1 MSFIAAALIGGGAM
15 VGSAALSGSGGGSM
29 SQASTLTP
37 GQKDLLEK
45 LTSLLGGQVGQGVT
59 PYQGLRPG
67 EVPFGPLQQQA
78 LGLAGGMGQNIGV
91 LGGGFQQGMGLFNQ
105 ALSGYDPSQGQ
116 GFLGQAGQA
125 LQQGLG
131 FDPTQSILQAL
142 EPGRQLALNT
152 FNQDIIPDLMERFGA
167 TSGQSG
173 GLNRALSEAGANLS
187 LGLGAQAAP
196 WLGQAALMQPGLQ
209 MQGAG
214 MAGNLAQMPSM
225 LAGQGAQLGGMGIGM
240 LGQQSDLLSQLMNM
254 GGLQQQQQAGVAGA
268 EQARWQEAQGW
279 ANPWL
284 SQYGPLALGTSA
296 VENVYQQ
303 PSPGLFSSVM
313 PALGQMGGGFLGS
326 ETGSNWFA
334 NLLSPSSGQMWPTVG
349 F

>member
-1 MSFIAAALIGGGAM
+1 MSDIFGGGD
-15 VGSAALSGSGGGSM
+15 SGHVE
-29 SQASTLTP
+29 QVSTLTP
-37 GQKDLLEK
+37 GQKSLLDSI
-45 LTSLLGGQVGQGVT
+45 TSLLGKQVGRGVT
-59 PYQGLRPG
+59 PYQGTRPG

-78 LGLAGGMGQNIGV
+78 FGMAGGLGQGIGA
-91 LGGGFQQGMGLFNQ
+91 GMGLFNQ

-125 LQQGLG
+125 LQQGLN
-131 FDPTQSILQAL
+131 FDPTQNILQAL

-152 FNQDIIPDLMERFGA
+152 FNQDIIPNLMERFGA

-196 WLGQAALMQPGLQ
+196 WLGQAALNQPGLQ

-214 MAGNLAQMPSM
+214 MYGNLAQMPGM
-225 LAGQGAQLGGMGIGM
+225 LAGQGAQLGGMGFDM
-240 LGQQSDLLSQLMNM
+240 LSQLMNI
-254 GGLQQQQQAGVAGA
+254 GGLQQQQQQGVAGA

-279 ANPWL
+279 ANPWM

-296 VENVYQQ
+296 VENIYQQ
-303 PSPGLFSSVM
+303 PSQGILSAM
-313 PALGQMGGGFLGS
+313 LPALGQMGGGFLGS
-326 ETGSNWFA
+326 EAGSNWFA
-334 NLLSPSSGQMWPTVG
+334 NLLK
-349 F
+349 